1 MRIEL
6 ARTGSINGEMR
17 LLIGNSSLIMSTFE
31 PLRKWKTKSAKTTRR
46 RRQKLSSRFSL
57 VSSKAIDRNT
67 RFAPLDTGK
76 GYPAN
81 ALGGKHFTLQWSFV
95 DNNLCAGNQSWGDNF
110 NRVRDSYEELV
121 SYLQDIEDP
130 ESEVLVGDA
139 ADLDI
144 ETNTVQ
150 AVVIDPPYY
159 DSIIYSELSDICY
172 VWLKE
177 YLGDTFT
184 EMFTGELSDKDDE
197 AVANVAEY
205 EEVADGSKSKKEFA
219 SEDYEDKMAEI
230 FQELY
235 RVLEPGGVMTVMFTH
250 KESSAWDTLTKSLIR
265 SGFTVTSTHPITSEM
280 PQRTDTRGGGS
291 ADSTLL
297 LTGRKPVDANQRE
310 TDSTPTLWSEVRTDT
325 RDVAKDAARELLNSG
340 LSLTKRT

>member
-1 MRIEL
+1 MLL
-6 ARTGSINGEMR
+6 AGSTSHSSGR
-17 LLIGNSSLIMSTFE
+17 LLTTTCAQEINHGEITSIVSVTPTRSLF
-31 PLRKWKTKSAKTTRR
+31 
-46 RRQKLSSRFSL
+46 
-57 VSSKAIDRNT
+57 
-67 RFAPLDTGK
+67 
-76 GYPAN
+76 
-81 ALGGKHFTLQWSFV
+81 
-95 DNNLCAGNQSWGDNF
+95 
-110 NRVRDSYEELV
+110 

-265 SGFTVTSTHPITSEM
+265 SGFTVTSTHPITSENATEDRYPGWRVSRQHITPHG
-280 PQRTDTRGGGS
+280 PQTS
-291 ADSTLL
+291 
-297 LTGRKPVDANQRE
+297 
-310 TDSTPTLWSEVRTDT
+310 
-325 RDVAKDAARELLNSG
+325 
-340 LSLTKRT
+340 